1 LTAKVCCLAYAGEL
15 RAAAALSQELQ
26 AVMEATGSSIGP
38 YAALTVAAMRG
49 RPGDVSNLI
58 DAARSDLSQ
67 RGEWFGIT
75 TAYFASA
82 MANNAVGNYQAALRS
97 ASDSDLF
104 STPTSPSPSADSPR
118 GHSQSPWLLAR
129 LSVGAA
135 FVVEFI
141 EAAARCGRAG
151 VAADAVGK
159 LAEVTSGSGTDWGC
173 GVEARCRAL
182 VVSDACHLP
191 RRPRGCILRARTST
205 PFCARPGMLN
215 DTKVTL
221 GQWF

>member
-1 LTAKVCCLAYAGEL
+1 VTRLDKVVNQPCVDGSPGATAACRRLEDRCGDHDRWQRLSDRYVELARSLG
-15 RAAAALSQELQ
+15 
-26 AVMEATGSSIGP
+26 
-38 YAALTVAAMRG
+38 
-49 RPGDVSNLI
+49 
-58 DAARSDLSQ
+58 ARSDLSQ

-182 VVSDACHLP
+182 VVSDACHFP